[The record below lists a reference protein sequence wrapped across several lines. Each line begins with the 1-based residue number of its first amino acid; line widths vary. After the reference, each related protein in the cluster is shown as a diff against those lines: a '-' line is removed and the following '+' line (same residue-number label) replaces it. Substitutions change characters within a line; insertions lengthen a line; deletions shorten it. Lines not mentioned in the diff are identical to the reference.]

1 MQNDYMKELV
11 ANVEEARHYSKR
23 AFMKVSEYG
32 LWAVTSWT
40 YYEAKKR
47 GEVTSLVK
55 ALRPIGMLGV
65 IGGCLYDLS
74 YDMKNFMRLNND

>member
-1 MQNDYMKELV
+1 M
-11 ANVEEARHYSKR
+11 
-23 AFMKVSEYG
+23 
-32 LWAVTSWT
+32 TSWT

-47 GEVTSLVK
+47 GEVTSFVK